1 MITIKTPE
9 GLFFFLVEIDMLIL
23 KFILKCKQPGIVKTT
38 LRRRSK
44 VGGLTLSDF
53 NNFYITIVIETV

>member
-9 GLFFFLVEIDMLIL
+9 GLFFFLIEIDMLIL

-53 NNFYITIVIETV
+53 NNFYIAIVIETV